1 MFIYIFPGPVGRRAR
16 WMGREKRRLRTKRLV
31 RGHPISYS
39 PQIPHTVVG
48 LWRARNWW
56 IWKRQKKGCFFVSE
70 KLRTFFGVLSTCSIL
85 IHATGTSQTL
95 NRDRFQDRTPPG
107 TTTEAWHSG
116 GALVSTRSA
125 RTSKNIRHRKLSKP
139 PHFCALAP
147 VLLVGLQGATRLKV
161 LSGPD
166 PWQVLLSF
174 HVWIAMGSLGAL
186 RATDREPTA

>member
-1 MFIYIFPGPVGRRAR
+1 MHQYSRTVESAKLVDS
-16 WMGREKRRLRTKRLV
+16 EKTKKSV
-31 RGHPISYS
+31 
-39 PQIPHTVVG
+39 
-48 LWRARNWW
+48 
-56 IWKRQKKGCFFVSE
+56 FFVSE
-70 KLRTFFGVLSTCSIL
+70 KMRTFFWVLSTCSIL

-95 NRDRFQDRTPPG
+95 NRDVSSRRTSPG

-125 RTSKNIRHRKLSKP
+125 RTSKNIRHRKLSEP

-147 VLLVGLQGATRLKV
+147 VLLIGLQGATRLKV

-174 HVWIAMGSLGAL
+174 HVWIAMGSHGAP
-186 RATDREPTA
+186 RATDVARWNRS

>member
-1 MFIYIFPGPVGRRAR
+1 MSRCKMFLGCRGRMCFMINAI
-16 WMGREKRRLRTKRLV
+16 L
-31 RGHPISYS
+31 
-39 PQIPHTVVG
+39 G

-70 KLRTFFGVLSTCSIL
+70 KLRTFFRVHSTRSIL
-85 IHATGTSQTL
+85 IHATGTSQML

-107 TTTEAWHSG
+107 TTTEVWHSG

-147 VLLVGLQGATRLKV
+147 VLLIGLQGATRLKV

-174 HVWIAMGSLGAL
+174 HVWIAMGPRGAL